1 MPSKTDSDVS
11 SFEEISFM
19 FDPDRKISLDLR
31 FPSNEP
37 GPSSPGFVFDPAV
50 DDLPT
55 KQRSI
60 RDNCRPVALSLTAWA
75 VSVIFTVVYS
85 LFIYHVLFQGNPVIG
100 SWTFD
105 ASLTNLLL
113 SICSQLYGMLL
124 AYVVMSLSDAL
135 RWSLASRT
143 GGKGGASASSFF
155 QLSPATDWFSILK
168 LILRGRFRSNWGL
181 IRLALPFMGLG
192 FGSIL
197 KFQNS
202 FEDYFIKQGVSIDVY
217 AGNIPPDVS
226 VLGLISTTYLDGF
239 FDTWAQQL
247 LNYPRYATGWKMDG
261 CTGACSVS
269 FLPGG
274 MEIARKVGPLLNST
288 ILQGGLFNQ
297 TETIMIESAP
307 GLVARFDPVPDGFEF
322 DLEQDCSVYQTPL
335 GDALQ
340 MCKRQMGD
348 SVAAGWRA
356 CPSATQ
362 LTRGCATR
370 LAWTKAPIVSKTL
383 FTAYRQTATTMY
395 SQKDLSIQHVEP
407 VSKPA
412 RFPMLEPDMELIWDR
427 VFRPRPSPAQID
439 LESINVTISRMAW
452 KYRTYTEFFP
462 DNQMHVEL
470 LQNFLAV
477 PLQFAVTAMQYANY
491 TLALPEEKRIFPPEL
506 LTRATGGRS
515 IKRFVSQPWTVV
527 VFIASGALVVSLSG
541 VGFWWMLSQAHPLP
555 KPSGIVELDFVSRVS
570 DLQGRR
576 RTERGDQE
584 QFADLVHDIG
594 SRKKY
599 SAWQIIQALQERRL
613 GLAPVEVDEESGGAK
628 RVVPILYLLSDEG
641 ALTATDSSPS
651 FKGGGFGAGTIV

>member
-1 MPSKTDSDVS
+1 
-11 SFEEISFM
+11 
-19 FDPDRKISLDLR
+19 
-31 FPSNEP
+31 
-37 GPSSPGFVFDPAV
+37 
-50 DDLPT
+50 
-55 KQRSI
+55 
-60 RDNCRPVALSLTAWA
+60 
-75 VSVIFTVVYS
+75 
-85 LFIYHVLFQGNPVIG
+85 
-100 SWTFD
+100 
-105 ASLTNLLL
+105 
-113 SICSQLYGMLL
+113 
-124 AYVVMSLSDAL
+124 
-135 RWSLASRT
+135 
-143 GGKGGASASSFF
+143 
-155 QLSPATDWFSILK
+155 
-168 LILRGRFRSNWGL
+168 
-181 IRLALPFMGLG
+181 
-192 FGSIL
+192 
-197 KFQNS
+197 
-202 FEDYFIKQGVSIDVY
+202 
-217 AGNIPPDVS
+217 
-226 VLGLISTTYLDGF
+226 
-239 FDTWAQQL
+239 
-247 LNYPRYATGWKMDG
+247 
-261 CTGACSVS
+261 
-269 FLPGG
+269 
-274 MEIARKVGPLLNST
+274 
-288 ILQGGLFNQ
+288 
-297 TETIMIESAP
+297 
-307 GLVARFDPVPDGFEF
+307 
-322 DLEQDCSVYQTPL
+322 
-335 GDALQ
+335 
-340 MCKRQMGD
+340 
-348 SVAAGWRA
+348 
-356 CPSATQ
+356 
-362 LTRGCATR
+362 
-370 LAWTKAPIVSKTL
+370 
-383 FTAYRQTATTMY
+383 MY

-407 VSKPA
+407 VSKPV

-491 TLALPEEKRIFPPEL
+491 TLALPEEKRTFPPEL

-541 VGFWWMLSQAHPLP
+541 AGFWWMLSQAHPLP